1 MYMYMY
7 IFVHVKLYTCNTMYC
22 MTKMTCCITRKFL
35 MKCYSII
42 TVVAR
47 IQRLVI
53 TLTYMCNSHSLS
65 SDSQHPSR
73 CLWLTIH
80 HQSTCHCSLV
90 LLMSCQ
96 RPYLMHHYGDHHG
109 DEDGRGKRNHQLL
122 RSSLMKVMVIVY
134 ETCWNN
140 VLQVNWK
147 TSSWI

>member
-1 MYMYMY
+1 MYMYKY
-7 IFVHVKLYTCNTMYC
+7 THVLYSIHIHVHVHCTLYM
-22 MTKMTCCITRKFL
+22 ITRKFL

-73 CLWLTIH
+73 LTIH

-96 RPYLMHHYGDHHG
+96 RPYLTYRYGDHHG

-134 ETCWNN
+134 ETC
-140 VLQVNWK
+140 
-147 TSSWI
+147 